1 MTNERKSTCHAV
13 WIIAHENTERILF
26 LSDLSLQFGNLRVRG
41 VEHLFG
47 LHDVQLRGDTVLETV
62 LCQLDGIFLGFDRVA
77 SDLELQVKREKSE
90 IVTRHVAYE
99 R

>member
-13 WIIAHENTERILF
+13 WIIAHENTERIFF

-47 LHDVQLRGDTVLETV
+47 LQDVQLRGDTVLEAV
-62 LCQLDGIFLGFDRVA
+62 LCQLDGIFLRWLA
-77 SDLELQVKREKSE
+77 SESWTWFGRYFLFHR
-90 IVTRHVAYE
+90 
-99 R
+99 